1 MLLLDRQTGAT
12 AQPRRRANRPTYPT
26 GRVQLR
32 LRADGQVLELPPG
45 KTTIGSS
52 PRCNVRIEQPGVQPL
67 HCLIVEG
74 AEGLAS
80 SQLGGEHD
88 AQRRAV
94 RRVGAW
100 QWVIA

>member
-1 MLLLDRQTGAT
+1 M
-12 AQPRRRANRPTYPT
+12 PT

-74 AEGLAS
+74 PEGLRS
-80 SQLGGEHD
+80 SQLG
-88 AQRRAV
+88 R
-94 RRVGAW
+94 
-100 QWVIA
+100 